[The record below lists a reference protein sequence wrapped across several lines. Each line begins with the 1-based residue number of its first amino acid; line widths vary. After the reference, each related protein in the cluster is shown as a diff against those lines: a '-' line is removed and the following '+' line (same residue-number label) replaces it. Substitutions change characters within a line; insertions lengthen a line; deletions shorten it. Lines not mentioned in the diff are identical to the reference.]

1 MSTNLTQKK
10 PFPVKRLVVNAV
22 LVAVY
27 VVLGYLRI
35 PIGNA
40 FRISVAPFAVI
51 MAALIFGPA
60 DGLLVGFLGEFLTQ
74 VLGPYG
80 LTQTTLLWCIGE
92 TVRGGT
98 LGMCSWLFLR
108 KWLLTV
114 SRPTGKQ
121 TVVLLLCC
129 SLTGVFASLG
139 QTLALYV
146 DSTMLGYYTYAM
158 VFGVMIWRIVIYII
172 VSALLGYLCLPI
184 ITALKKAKLV

>member
-1 MSTNLTQKK
+1 MSTNPMQKK
-10 PFPVKRLVVNAV
+10 SFPVKRLVFNAV
-22 LVAVY
+22 LVAIY

-40 FRISVAPFAVI
+40 FRISVSPFAVI

-74 VLGPYG
+74 ILGPYG

-98 LGMCSWLFLR
+98 LGLCSRLFLR
-108 KWLLTV
+108 NWLLGV
-114 SRPTGKQ
+114 SRPSRKQ
-121 TVVLLLCC
+121 ILILLASC
-129 SLTGVFASLG
+129 SLTGILASLG

-146 DSTMLGYYTYAM
+146 DSTLLGYYTYAM
-158 VFGVMIWRIVIYII
+158 VFGLMIWRIVIYIV

-184 ITALKKAKLV
+184 ISAIKKAKLV

>member
-1 MSTNLTQKK
+1 MQTKK
-10 PFPVKRLVVNAV
+10 TKQFPVKRLVLNAV
-22 LVAVY
+22 LVAIY

-51 MAALIFGPA
+51 MAALMFGPA

-92 TVRGGT
+92 TVRGGA
-98 LGMCSWLFLR
+98 LGLCSLLFLR

-114 SRPTGKQ
+114 SRPTRRQ
-121 TVVLLLCC
+121 TLSLLVLC
-129 SLTGVFASLG
+129 SLTGVLASLG

-146 DSTMLGYYTYAM
+146 DSTMLGYYNYTT
-158 VFGVMIWRIVIYII
+158 VFGLMIWRIVIYIV

-184 ITALKKAKLV
+184 ITALRKAKLV